1 MGTSGL
7 VGPSLPFVFFF
18 FFLFCFAPRK
28 PNQQAGKERRR
39 SNYTLQVL
47 NEEGNRWHQSIAQ
60 PSFAAASDRAGEDV
74 TQRENRACPSADCDC
89 SVSNWPASHPNG
101 LLGIPTLARETD
113 LDADYAL
120 SPDPIDTELGR
131 RRPIQRNFRGTS

>member
-7 VGPSLPFVFFF
+7 VGPSLIFFASCFV
-18 FFLFCFAPRK
+18 LRRG
-28 PNQQAGKERRR
+28 NQTSRRGKERRR

-60 PSFAAASDRAGEDV
+60 PWEGA
-74 TQRENRACPSADCDC
+74 TQPVWRHPVEPQLIRRRLRPGRRRCD
-89 SVSNWPASHPNG
+89 S
-101 LLGIPTLARETD
+101 T
-113 LDADYAL
+113 
-120 SPDPIDTELGR
+120 PDPIDAELGR